1 MTSLLPR
8 FVTMTLATLVLGLGL
23 SCAEGRAAEP
33 AILAKARAAA
43 RKTMDE
49 VRAAL
54 GF

>member
-1 MTSLLPR
+1 MIDALIE
-8 FVTMTLATLVLGLGL
+8 TLAPYRERRARFEREPKLVWD
-23 SCAEGRAAEP
+23 
-33 AILAKARAAA
+33 ILEDGNAKARAAA